1 MDNYSAGFSKPA
13 LYSNYLR
20 TLMNLL
26 LPPMLAASTSWPFF
40 VLAIGILFIVVSIAV
55 FRFHAFIALILAA
68 ILVGVLAE
76 TLPGGHGANHIVTAI
91 ELSMTEFGVTAGKI
105 AWVIGVA
112 AVIGICLMESGA
124 ADRIVRSLVRVMGEK
139 QAGWAMMIAAF
150 FLSIPVF
157 FDTVFFLIIPL
168 AQALAFRLGKRYV
181 YFVMC
186 VSAGGALTHGLVP
199 PTPGPLVMIETL
211 QLDLG
216 FAMIM
221 GIVLGLPAGAF
232 GVWLAGRM
240 DKKLNIGLRESPM
253 VKIAD
258 LKSIVGK
265 DDKDLPSFW
274 VSILPVVLPVFLI
287 ALASS
292 VKAFGSGE
300 PSGLNT
306 AIEVLGNKNLA
317 MAIGTLIAIYLMASQ
332 RKMKMGPLWKEMEA
346 PIATAGT
353 IILITSAGGAFG
365 AMIRHAGV
373 GEAVQA
379 ATEGTG
385 LSLII
390 LAWIIASV
398 MKVAQGSGTVSM
410 ITTSGIIAA
419 IIGVG
424 GADGIMDLPY
434 HPVYLF
440 AVIAFGSNVGSWMN
454 DSGFWVVCKLSG
466 FTEGETLK
474 TWTVMLASLGVF
486 GLIEVLIVS
495 KIFPMLGS

>member
-1 MDNYSAGFSKPA
+1 MPSF
-13 LYSNYLR
+13 
-20 TLMNLL
+20 
-26 LPPMLAASTSWPFF
+26 LATSTSWPFL

-55 FRFHAFIALILAA
+55 FRFHAFVALILAA

-76 TLPGGHGANHIVTAI
+76 ALPGAVDKNHIVTAI

-112 AVIGICLMESGA
+112 AIIGICLMESGA

-139 QAGWAMMIAAF
+139 QAGWAMMLAAF

-168 AQALAFRLGKRYV
+168 AQALAFRLGKRYLF
-181 YFVMC
+181 FVMC

-216 FAMIM
+216 FAMIV
-221 GIVLGLPAGAF
+221 GICLGLPAGAF
-232 GVWLAGRM
+232 GVWVASRM
-240 DKKLNIGLRESPM
+240 DKKLNLSLRESPM

-258 LKSIVGK
+258 LENIVGK
-265 DDKDLPSFW
+265 DDKELPSFF

-300 PSGLNT
+300 TNTLNT
-306 AIEVLGNKNLA
+306 TIEVLGNKNLA
-317 MAIGTLIAIYLMASQ
+317 MAIGTMIAIYLMASQ
-332 RKMKMGPLWKEMEA
+332 RKMKLGNLWKEMEA

-379 ATEGTG
+379 ATQGTG
-385 LSLII
+385 LSYII
-390 LAWIIASV
+390 LAWVIAMV

-424 GADGIMDLPY
+424 GGAVMVNLPY

-440 AVIAFGSNVGSWMN
+440 AAIAFGSNVGSWMN

-474 TWTVMLASLGVF
+474 TWTIMLASLGVF
-486 GLIEVLIVS
+486 GLIEVLILS
-495 KIFPMLGS
+495 TIIPLK

>member
-1 MDNYSAGFSKPA
+1 
-13 LYSNYLR
+13 
-20 TLMNLL
+20 MNTFM
-26 LPPMLAASTSWPFF
+26 PSFLATSTSWPFL

-55 FRFHAFIALILAA
+55 FRFHAFVALILAA

-76 TLPGGHGANHIVTAI
+76 ALPGAADKNHIVTAI

-112 AVIGICLMESGA
+112 AIIGICLMESGA

-139 QAGWAMMIAAF
+139 QAGWAMMLAAF

-181 YFVMC
+181 FFVMC

-216 FAMIM
+216 FAMIV
-221 GIVLGLPAGAF
+221 GICLGLPAGAF
-232 GVWLAGRM
+232 GVWVASRM
-240 DKKLNIGLRESPM
+240 DKKLNLSLRESPM

-258 LKSIVGK
+258 LENIVGK
-265 DDKDLPSFW
+265 DDKELPSFF

-300 PSGLNT
+300 TNTLNT
-306 AIEVLGNKNLA
+306 TIEVLGNKNLA
-317 MAIGTLIAIYLMASQ
+317 MAIGTMIAIYLMASQ
-332 RKMKMGPLWKEMEA
+332 RKMKMGNLWKEMEA

-379 ATEGTG
+379 ATQGTG
-385 LSLII
+385 LSYII
-390 LAWIIASV
+390 LAWVIAMV

-424 GADGIMDLPY
+424 GGAEMVNLPY
-434 HPVYLF
+434 NPVYLF
-440 AVIAFGSNVGSWMN
+440 AAIAFGSNVGSWMN

-474 TWTVMLASLGVF
+474 TWTIMLASLGVF
-486 GLIEVLIVS
+486 GLIEVLILS
-495 KIFPMLGS
+495 TIIPLK

>member
-1 MDNYSAGFSKPA
+1 MPSF
-13 LYSNYLR
+13 
-20 TLMNLL
+20 
-26 LPPMLAASTSWPFF
+26 LATSTSWPFL

-55 FRFHAFIALILAA
+55 FRFHAFVALILAA

-76 TLPGGHGANHIVTAI
+76 ALPGAVDKNHIVTAI

-112 AVIGICLMESGA
+112 AIIGICLMESGA

-139 QAGWAMMIAAF
+139 QAGWAMMLAAF

-181 YFVMC
+181 FFVMC

-216 FAMIM
+216 FAMIV
-221 GIVLGLPAGAF
+221 GICLGLPAGAF
-232 GVWLAGRM
+232 GVWVASRM
-240 DKKLNIGLRESPM
+240 DKKLNLSLRESPM

-258 LKSIVGK
+258 LENIVGK
-265 DDKDLPSFW
+265 DDKELPSFF

-300 PSGLNT
+300 TNTLNT
-306 AIEVLGNKNLA
+306 TIEVLGNKNLA
-317 MAIGTLIAIYLMASQ
+317 MAIGTMIAIYLMASQ
-332 RKMKMGPLWKEMEA
+332 RKMKLGNLWKEMEA

-379 ATEGTG
+379 ATQGTG
-385 LSLII
+385 LSYII
-390 LAWIIASV
+390 LAWVIAMV

-424 GADGIMDLPY
+424 GGAVMVNLPY

-440 AVIAFGSNVGSWMN
+440 AAIAFGSNVGSWMN

-474 TWTVMLASLGVF
+474 TWTIMLASLGVF
-486 GLIEVLIVS
+486 GLIEVLILS
-495 KIFPMLGS
+495 IIIPLK

>member
-1 MDNYSAGFSKPA
+1 
-13 LYSNYLR
+13 
-20 TLMNLL
+20 MNLL
-26 LPPMLAASTSWPFF
+26 MPSVLATSTSWPFM
-40 VLAIGILFIVVSIAV
+40 VLAVGIIFIVVAIAV
-55 FRFHAFIALILAA
+55 FRFHAFVALILAA

-76 TLPGGHGANHIVTAI
+76 TLPGAADQNHIVAAI
-91 ELSMTEFGVTAGKI
+91 ELSMTEFGITAGKI

-112 AVIGICLMESGA
+112 AIIGVCLMESGA
-124 ADRIVRSLVRVMGEK
+124 ADKIVRSLVRVMGEK
-139 QAGWAMMIAAF
+139 KAGWAMMFAAF

-168 AQALAFRLGKRYV
+168 AQALAFRLGKRYL

-186 VSAGGALTHGLVP
+186 VCAGGALTHGLVP

-221 GIVLGLPAGAF
+221 GTLLGLPAGAF
-232 GVWLAGRM
+232 GVWLASRM
-240 DKKLNIGLRESPM
+240 DKKLNLSLRESPM

-258 LKSIVGK
+258 LESIVSK
-265 DDKDLPSFW
+265 DDSDLPPFV

-287 ALASS
+287 ALASI

-300 PSGLNT
+300 VSTLNT
-306 AIEVLGNKNLA
+306 TIEVLGNKNLA

-332 RKMKMGPLWKEMEA
+332 RKINMGHLWKEMEA

-385 LSLII
+385 LSLLL
-390 LAWIIASV
+390 LAWLIAAV

-410 ITTSGIIAA
+410 ITTSGIMAA

-424 GADGIMDLPY
+424 GGGEMMVLPY
-434 HPVYLF
+434 HPVYIF
-440 AVIAFGSNVGSWMN
+440 AVIAFGSQVGSWMN

-474 TWTVMLASLGVF
+474 TWSIMLASLGLF
-486 GLIEVLIVS
+486 GLLEVMIIS
-495 KIFPMLGS
+495 KIIPLIGG

>member
-1 MDNYSAGFSKPA
+1 MPSF
-13 LYSNYLR
+13 
-20 TLMNLL
+20 
-26 LPPMLAASTSWPFF
+26 LATSTSWPFL

-55 FRFHAFIALILAA
+55 FRFHAFVALILAA

-76 TLPGGHGANHIVTAI
+76 ALPGAVDKNHIVTAI

-112 AVIGICLMESGA
+112 AIIGICLMESGA

-139 QAGWAMMIAAF
+139 QAGWAMMLAAF

-181 YFVMC
+181 FFVMC

-216 FAMIM
+216 FAMIV
-221 GIVLGLPAGAF
+221 GICLGLPAGAF
-232 GVWLAGRM
+232 GVWVASRM
-240 DKKLNIGLRESPM
+240 DKKLNLSLRESPM

-258 LKSIVGK
+258 LENIVGK
-265 DDKDLPSFW
+265 NDKELPSFF

-300 PSGLNT
+300 TNTLNT
-306 AIEVLGNKNLA
+306 TIEVLGNKNLA
-317 MAIGTLIAIYLMASQ
+317 MAIGTMIAIYLMASQ
-332 RKMKMGPLWKEMEA
+332 RKMKLGNLWKEMEA

-379 ATEGTG
+379 ATQGTG
-385 LSLII
+385 LSYII
-390 LAWIIASV
+390 LAWVIAMV

-410 ITTSGIIAA
+410 ISTSGIIAA

-424 GADGIMDLPY
+424 GGAEMVNLPY

-440 AVIAFGSNVGSWMN
+440 AAIAFGSNVGSWMN

-474 TWTVMLASLGVF
+474 TWTIMLASLGVF
-486 GLIEVLIVS
+486 GLIEVLILS
-495 KIFPMLGS
+495 TIIPLK

>member
-1 MDNYSAGFSKPA
+1 M
-13 LYSNYLR
+13 
-20 TLMNLL
+20 LL
-26 LPPMLAASTSWPFF
+26 DSFLVFGASTSWPFF
-40 VLAIGILFIVVSIAV
+40 VLAVGIIFVVLAIGV
-55 FRFHAFIALILAA
+55 FRFHAFVALILAA
-68 ILVGVLAE
+68 ILVGVLSSS
-76 TLPGGHGANHIVTAI
+76 LPGEGNHVIKAI
-91 ELSMTEFGVTAGKI
+91 ELSMTEFGATAGKI

-112 AVIGICLMESGA
+112 AIIGLSLMESGA
-124 ADRIVRSLVRVMGEK
+124 ADRIVRGLIGVMGEK
-139 QAGWAMMIAAF
+139 QAGWAMMVAAF

-216 FAMIM
+216 FAMVM
-221 GIVLGLPAGAF
+221 GIALGLPAGAF

-240 DKKLNIGLRESPM
+240 DKKLNLSLRESPM

-258 LKSIVGK
+258 LEEIVNK
-265 DDKDLPSFW
+265 DTSDLPPFF

-287 ALASS
+287 ALFSS
-292 VKAFGSGE
+292 VKAFGGE
-300 PSGLNT
+300 SDSALYST
-306 AIEVLGNKNLA
+306 IEVLGNKNLA
-317 MAIGTLIAIYLMASQ
+317 MAIGTLIAIWLMASR
-332 RKMKMGPLWKEMEA
+332 RKINMQKLWSEMDA
-346 PIATAGT
+346 PIAVAGT

-373 GEAVQA
+373 GDAVKSVM
-379 ATEGTG
+379 EGSNI
-385 LSLII
+385 SLLL
-390 LAWIIASV
+390 LAWIIAMV

-410 ITTSGIIAA
+410 ITTSSIIAA

-424 GADGIMDLPY
+424 TGDMMDLPY

-440 AVIAFGSNVGSWMN
+440 AIIAFGSNVGSWMN

-466 FTEGETLK
+466 FTESETLQ
-474 TWTVMLASLGVF
+474 TWSVMLASLGLF
-486 GLIEVLIVS
+486 GLIEVFIVA
-495 KIFPMLGS
+495 KILPFGG

>member
-1 MDNYSAGFSKPA
+1 MPSF
-13 LYSNYLR
+13 
-20 TLMNLL
+20 
-26 LPPMLAASTSWPFF
+26 LATSTSWPFL

-55 FRFHAFIALILAA
+55 FRFHAFVALILAA

-76 TLPGGHGANHIVTAI
+76 ALPGAVDKNHIVTAI

-112 AVIGICLMESGA
+112 AIIGICLMESGA

-139 QAGWAMMIAAF
+139 QAGWAMMLAAF

-181 YFVMC
+181 FFVMC

-216 FAMIM
+216 FAMIV
-221 GIVLGLPAGAF
+221 GICLGLPAGAF
-232 GVWLAGRM
+232 GVWVASRM
-240 DKKLNIGLRESPM
+240 DKKLNLSLRESPM

-258 LKSIVGK
+258 LENIVGK
-265 DDKDLPSFW
+265 DDKELPSFF

-300 PSGLNT
+300 TNTLNT
-306 AIEVLGNKNLA
+306 TIEVLGNKNLA
-317 MAIGTLIAIYLMASQ
+317 MAIGTMIAIYLMASQ
-332 RKMKMGPLWKEMEA
+332 RKMKLGNLWKEMEA

-379 ATEGTG
+379 ATQGTG
-385 LSLII
+385 LSYII
-390 LAWIIASV
+390 LAWVIAMV

-424 GADGIMDLPY
+424 GGAVMVNLPY

-440 AVIAFGSNVGSWMN
+440 AAIAFGSNVGSWMN

-474 TWTVMLASLGVF
+474 TWTIMLASLGVF
-486 GLIEVLIVS
+486 GLIEVLILS
-495 KIFPMLGS
+495 TIIPLK

>member
-1 MDNYSAGFSKPA
+1 MN
-13 LYSNYLR
+13 
-20 TLMNLL
+20 TLM
-26 LPPMLAASTSWPFF
+26 PSFLATSTSWPFL

-55 FRFHAFIALILAA
+55 FRFHAFVALILAA

-76 TLPGGHGANHIVTAI
+76 ALPGAVDKNHIVTAI

-112 AVIGICLMESGA
+112 AIIGICLMESGA

-139 QAGWAMMIAAF
+139 QAGWAMMLAAF

-181 YFVMC
+181 FFVMC

-216 FAMIM
+216 FAMIV
-221 GIVLGLPAGAF
+221 GICLGLPAGAF
-232 GVWLAGRM
+232 GVWVASRM
-240 DKKLNIGLRESPM
+240 DKKLNLSLRESPM

-258 LKSIVGK
+258 LENIVGK
-265 DDKDLPSFW
+265 DDKELPSFF

-300 PSGLNT
+300 TNTLNT
-306 AIEVLGNKNLA
+306 TIEVLGNKNLA
-317 MAIGTLIAIYLMASQ
+317 MAIGTMIAIYLMASQ
-332 RKMKMGPLWKEMEA
+332 RKMKLGNLWKEMEA

-379 ATEGTG
+379 ATQGTG
-385 LSLII
+385 LSYII
-390 LAWIIASV
+390 LAWVIAMV

-424 GADGIMDLPY
+424 GGAVMVNLPY

-440 AVIAFGSNVGSWMN
+440 AAIAFGSNVGSWMN

-474 TWTVMLASLGVF
+474 TWTIMLASLGVF
-486 GLIEVLIVS
+486 GLIEVLILS
-495 KIFPMLGS
+495 TIIPLK

>member
-1 MDNYSAGFSKPA
+1 
-13 LYSNYLR
+13 
-20 TLMNLL
+20 MNLL
-26 LPPMLAASTSWPFF
+26 MPAVLATSTSWPFM
-40 VLAIGILFIVVSIAV
+40 VLAIGIVFIVVAIAV
-55 FRFHAFIALILAA
+55 FRFHAFVALILAA

-76 TLPGGHGANHIVTAI
+76 TLPGAAGQNHIVTAI

-112 AVIGICLMESGA
+112 AIIGICLMESGA

-139 QAGWAMMIAAF
+139 KAGWAMMFAAF

-168 AQALAFRLGKRYV
+168 AQALAFRLGKRYL

-186 VSAGGALTHGLVP
+186 VCAGGALTHGLVP

-211 QLDLG
+211 HLDLG

-221 GIVLGLPAGAF
+221 GTLLGLPAGAF
-232 GVWLAGRM
+232 GVWVASLM
-240 DKKLNIGLRESPM
+240 DKKLNLSLRESPM

-258 LKSIVGK
+258 LESIVSK
-265 DDKDLPSFW
+265 DDSDLPPFF

-300 PSGLNT
+300 VSTLNT
-306 AIEVLGNKNLA
+306 TIEVLGNKNLA

-332 RKMKMGPLWKEMEA
+332 RKINMGHLWKEMEA

-385 LSLII
+385 LSLLL
-390 LAWIIASV
+390 LAWLIAAV

-410 ITTSGIIAA
+410 ITTSGIMAA

-424 GADGIMDLPY
+424 GGGEMMELPY
-434 HPVYLF
+434 HPVYIF
-440 AVIAFGSNVGSWMN
+440 AAIAFGSQVGSWMN

-474 TWTVMLASLGVF
+474 TWSVMLAVLGLF
-486 GLIEVLIVS
+486 GLLEVMIISNIIPLV
-495 KIFPMLGS
+495 GG

>member
-1 MDNYSAGFSKPA
+1 MPSV
-13 LYSNYLR
+13 
-20 TLMNLL
+20 
-26 LPPMLAASTSWPFF
+26 LATSTSWPFM
-40 VLAIGILFIVVSIAV
+40 VLAVGIIFIVVAIAV
-55 FRFHAFIALILAA
+55 FRFHAFVALILAA

-76 TLPGGHGANHIVTAI
+76 TLPGAADQNHIVAAI
-91 ELSMTEFGVTAGKI
+91 ELSMTEFGITAGKI

-112 AVIGICLMESGA
+112 AIIGVCLMESGA
-124 ADRIVRSLVRVMGEK
+124 ADKIVRSLVRVMGEK
-139 QAGWAMMIAAF
+139 KAGWAMMFAAF

-168 AQALAFRLGKRYV
+168 AQALAFRLGKRYL

-186 VSAGGALTHGLVP
+186 VCAGGALTHGLVP

-221 GIVLGLPAGAF
+221 GTLLGLPAGAF
-232 GVWLAGRM
+232 GVWLASRM
-240 DKKLNIGLRESPM
+240 DKKLNLSLRESPM

-258 LKSIVGK
+258 LESIVSK
-265 DDKDLPSFW
+265 DDSDLPPFV

-287 ALASS
+287 ALASI

-300 PSGLNT
+300 VSTLNT
-306 AIEVLGNKNLA
+306 TIEVLGNKNLA

-332 RKMKMGPLWKEMEA
+332 RKINMGHLWKEMEA

-385 LSLII
+385 LSLLL
-390 LAWIIASV
+390 LAWLIAAV

-410 ITTSGIIAA
+410 ITTSGIMAA

-424 GADGIMDLPY
+424 GGGEMMVLPY
-434 HPVYLF
+434 HPVYIF
-440 AVIAFGSNVGSWMN
+440 AVIAFGSQVGSWMN

-474 TWTVMLASLGVF
+474 TWSIMLASLGLF
-486 GLIEVLIVS
+486 GLLEVMIIS
-495 KIFPMLGS
+495 KIIPLIGG

>member
-1 MDNYSAGFSKPA
+1 MN
-13 LYSNYLR
+13 
-20 TLMNLL
+20 TLM
-26 LPPMLAASTSWPFF
+26 PSFLATSTSWPFL

-55 FRFHAFIALILAA
+55 FRFHAFVALILAA

-76 TLPGGHGANHIVTAI
+76 ALPGAVDKNHIVTAI

-112 AVIGICLMESGA
+112 AIIGICLMESGA

-139 QAGWAMMIAAF
+139 QAGWAMMLAAF

-168 AQALAFRLGKRYV
+168 AQALAFRLGKRYLF
-181 YFVMC
+181 FVMC

-216 FAMIM
+216 FAMIV
-221 GIVLGLPAGAF
+221 GICLGLPAGAF
-232 GVWLAGRM
+232 GVWVASRM
-240 DKKLNIGLRESPM
+240 DKKLNLSLRESPM

-258 LKSIVGK
+258 LENIVGK
-265 DDKDLPSFW
+265 DDKELPSFF

-300 PSGLNT
+300 TNTLNT
-306 AIEVLGNKNLA
+306 TIEVLGNKNLA
-317 MAIGTLIAIYLMASQ
+317 MAIGTMIAIYLMASQ
-332 RKMKMGPLWKEMEA
+332 RKMKLGNLWKEMEA

-379 ATEGTG
+379 ATQGTG
-385 LSLII
+385 LSYII
-390 LAWIIASV
+390 LAWVIAMV

-424 GADGIMDLPY
+424 GGAVMVNLPY

-440 AVIAFGSNVGSWMN
+440 AAIAFGSNVGSWMN

-474 TWTVMLASLGVF
+474 TWTIMLASLGVF
-486 GLIEVLIVS
+486 GLIEVLILS
-495 KIFPMLGS
+495 IIIPLK

>member
-1 MDNYSAGFSKPA
+1 MILESSLVLG
-13 LYSNYLR
+13 
-20 TLMNLL
+20 
-26 LPPMLAASTSWPFF
+26 ASTSWPFI
-40 VLAIGILFIVVSIAV
+40 VLALGILFIVVAIAV
-55 FRFHAFIALILAA
+55 FRFHAFVALILAA
-68 ILVGVLAE
+68 IFVGILA
-76 TLPGGHGANHIVTAI
+76 TSLPGDEAEGANHVINAI
-91 ELSMTEFGVTAGKI
+91 ELSMVEFGVTAGKI
-105 AWVIGVA
+105 AWVIGLA
-112 AVIGICLMESGA
+112 AIIGICLMESGA
-124 ADRIVRSLVRVMGEK
+124 ADRIVRALVRALGEK
-139 QAGWAMMIAAF
+139 QAGWAMMFAAF
-150 FLSIPVF
+150 ILSIPVF

-186 VSAGGALTHGLVP
+186 VCAGGALTHGLVP

-216 FAMIM
+216 FAMVV
-221 GIVLGLPAGAF
+221 GIILGLPAGVV
-232 GVWLAGRM
+232 GVWLALRM
-240 DKKLNIGLRESPM
+240 DKKLNLGLRESPT

-258 LKSIVGK
+258 LEKIVSK
-265 DDKDLPSFW
+265 DDSELPPFII
-274 VSILPVVLPVFLI
+274 SIMPVVLPVFLI

-292 VKAFGSGE
+292 VKAFGSDYT
-300 PSGLNT
+300 ST
-306 AIEVLGNKNLA
+306 FYTVTQILGNKNLA
-317 MAIGTLIAIYLMASQ
+317 MALGTMIAIYLMASQ
-332 RKMKMGPLWKEMEA
+332 LKIKLGPLWKEMEA

-373 GEAVQA
+373 GDAVKSV
-379 ATEGTG
+379 TEGTG

-390 LAWIIASV
+390 LAWMTAMVLKI
-398 MKVAQGSGTVSM
+398 AQGSGTVSM

-424 GADGIMDLPY
+424 GGEMMVLPY

-440 AVIAFGSNVGSWMN
+440 AAIAFGSQVGSWMN

-466 FTEGETLK
+466 FTETETLR
-474 TWTVMLASLGVF
+474 TWTVMLAGLGFF

-495 KIFPMLGS
+495 KLVPLN

>member
-1 MDNYSAGFSKPA
+1 MN
-13 LYSNYLR
+13 
-20 TLMNLL
+20 TLM
-26 LPPMLAASTSWPFF
+26 PSFLATSTSWPFL

-55 FRFHAFIALILAA
+55 FRFHAFVALILAA

-76 TLPGGHGANHIVTAI
+76 ALPGAVDKNHIVTAI

-112 AVIGICLMESGA
+112 AIIGICLMESGA

-139 QAGWAMMIAAF
+139 QAGWAMMLAAF

-168 AQALAFRLGKRYV
+168 AQALAFRLGKRYLF
-181 YFVMC
+181 FVMC

-216 FAMIM
+216 FAMIV
-221 GIVLGLPAGAF
+221 GICLGLPAGAF
-232 GVWLAGRM
+232 GVWVASRM
-240 DKKLNIGLRESPM
+240 DKKLNLSLRESPM

-258 LKSIVGK
+258 LENIVGK
-265 DDKDLPSFW
+265 DDKELPSFF

-300 PSGLNT
+300 TNTLNT
-306 AIEVLGNKNLA
+306 TIEVLGNKNLA
-317 MAIGTLIAIYLMASQ
+317 MAIGTMIAIYLMASQ
-332 RKMKMGPLWKEMEA
+332 RKMKLGNLWKEMEA

-379 ATEGTG
+379 ATQGTG
-385 LSLII
+385 LSYII
-390 LAWIIASV
+390 LAWVIAMV

-424 GADGIMDLPY
+424 GGAVMVNLPY

-440 AVIAFGSNVGSWMN
+440 AAIAFGSNVGSWMN

-474 TWTVMLASLGVF
+474 TWTIMLASLGVF
-486 GLIEVLIVS
+486 GLIEVLILS
-495 KIFPMLGS
+495 TIIPLK

>member
-1 MDNYSAGFSKPA
+1 
-13 LYSNYLR
+13 
-20 TLMNLL
+20 
-26 LPPMLAASTSWPFF
+26 MLDSMLVLGASTSWPFA
-40 VLAIGILFIVVSIAV
+40 VLAIGILFIVLAIGV
-55 FRFHAFIALILAA
+55 FRFHAFVALILAA
-68 ILVGVLAE
+68 ILVGVLASS
-76 TLPGGHGANHIVTAI
+76 LPGEGNHVIKAI
-91 ELSMTEFGVTAGKI
+91 ELSMAEFGKTAGAI

-112 AVIGICLMESGA
+112 AIIGLCLMESGA

-186 VSAGGALTHGLVP
+186 VCAGGALTHGLVP

-211 QLDLG
+211 KLDLG

-221 GIVLGLPAGAF
+221 GICLGLPAGAF
-232 GVWLAGRM
+232 GVWLAGVLN
-240 DKKLNIGLRESPM
+240 KKLNIGLRESPM
-253 VKIAD
+253 VKMAD
-258 LKSIVGK
+258 LESIVSK
-265 DDKDLPSFW
+265 EDKDLPSFF
-274 VSILPVVLPVFLI
+274 VSILPVALPVFLI

-300 PSGLNT
+300 EGNLYWT
-306 AIEVLGNKNLA
+306 LQVLGNKNLA
-317 MAIGTLIAIYLMASQ
+317 MAIGTLIAIYIMASQ
-332 RKMKMGPLWKEMEA
+332 RKMKMGPLWHEMEA

-353 IILITSAGGAFG
+353 IILITAAGGAFG
-365 AMIRHAGV
+365 AMIRHAGI
-373 GEAVQA
+373 GEAVA
-379 ATEGTG
+379 SAMEGRNI
-385 LSLII
+385 SLLL
-390 LAWIIASV
+390 LAWIIAMV

-424 GADGIMDLPY
+424 TGNMMDLPY

-466 FTEGETLK
+466 FTQGETLK
-474 TWTVMLASLGVF
+474 TWTVMLGSLGVF
-486 GLIEVLIVS
+486 GLIEVLIVA
-495 KIFPMLGS
+495 KLIPFV

>member
-1 MDNYSAGFSKPA
+1 MILDSFLVLG
-13 LYSNYLR
+13 
-20 TLMNLL
+20 
-26 LPPMLAASTSWPFF
+26 ASTAWPFF
-40 VLAIGILFIVVSIAV
+40 VLAVGILFVVLAIGV
-55 FRFHAFIALILAA
+55 FRFHAFVALILAA
-68 ILVGVLAE
+68 IIVGVLSSS
-76 TLPGGHGANHIVTAI
+76 LPGDGNHVVKAI
-91 ELSMTEFGVTAGKI
+91 ELSMTEFGSTAGKI

-112 AVIGICLMESGA
+112 AIIGLSLMESGA
-124 ADRIVRSLVRVMGEK
+124 ADRIVRGLIGVMGEK

-216 FAMIM
+216 FAMVM
-221 GIVLGLPAGAF
+221 GIALGLPAGAF

-240 DKKLNIGLRESPM
+240 DKKLNLSLRESPM

-258 LKSIVGK
+258 LEEIVNK
-265 DDKDLPSFW
+265 DTSDLPPFGLA
-274 VSILPVVLPVFLI
+274 IMPVFLPVFLI
-287 ALASS
+287 ALFSS
-292 VKAFGSGE
+292 VKAFGGE
-300 PSGLNT
+300 SSSALYKT
-306 AIEVLGNKNLA
+306 LEVLGNKNLA
-317 MAIGTLIAIYLMASQ
+317 MAIGTLIAISLMAWKRRINMQ
-332 RKMKMGPLWKEMEA
+332 TLWKEMDA
-346 PIATAGT
+346 PVAVAGT

-373 GEAVQA
+373 GDAVKA
-379 ATEGTG
+379 VMEGSNI
-385 LSLII
+385 SLLL
-390 LAWIIASV
+390 LAWIIAMV
-398 MKVAQGSGTVSM
+398 MKIAQGSGTVSM
-410 ITTSGIIAA
+410 ITTSSIIAA

-424 GADGIMDLPY
+424 TGEMMDLPY

-440 AVIAFGSNVGSWMN
+440 AIIAFGSNVGSWMN

-466 FTEGETLK
+466 FTESETLR

-495 KIFPMLGS
+495 KILPFTN